1 MTRPKSV
8 RQAAS
13 KAARDCRDLP
23 ILRRVWAQLTPKYA
37 LELALLDGGTGVYPV
52 QIFWHPQEPTAA
64 EMLSLSGS
72 LGDEMAELTKMA
84 LRHDGG
90 AS

>member
-8 RQAAS
+8 RQAA
-13 KAARDCRDLP
+13 KNKARDCRDLP
-23 ILRRVWAQLTPKYA
+23 ILHRVLVQLTPKYA
-37 LELALLDGGTGVYPV
+37 LELALLNGGTGVYPV
-52 QIFWHPQEPTAA
+52 QIFRHPQEPTAA
-64 EMLSLSGS
+64 EMLNLTGPID
-72 LGDEMAELTKMA
+72 DELVELTKTV

>member
-8 RQAAS
+8 RQTAT

-37 LELALLDGGTGVYPV
+37 LELALQDGGTGVYPV
-52 QIFWHPQEPTAA
+52 QIFWHPQEPTAT
-64 EMLSLSGS
+64 EMLSLSGP
-72 LGDEMAELTKMA
+72 LGDEMAELMKMA
-84 LRHDGG
+84 LKHDGG

>member
-8 RQAAS
+8 RQAA
-13 KAARDCRDLP
+13 KNKARDCRDLP
-23 ILRRVWAQLTPKYA
+23 ILRRVWTQLTPKYA
-37 LELALLDGGTGVYPV
+37 LELALLYGGEGNYPI
-52 QIFWHPQEPTAA
+52 QMFWHPQEPTAA
-64 EMLSLSGS
+64 EMLNLTGPIDHELVELS
-72 LGDEMAELTKMA
+72 KMA